1 MTKKLYRSQT
11 DVKISGVCGGI
22 GEYTN
27 VDTTIIRLLWVL
39 GTLFSGVMLGI
50 IMYIVCALVI
60 PKEPD
65 VIEGEYKEKE

>member
-39 GTLFSGVMLGI
+39 GTLFSGGVLGI

-60 PKEPD
+60 PKESD
-65 VIEGEYKEKE
+65 LIEGEYKEKE

>member
-1 MTKKLYRSQT
+1 MTKKLYRSQS

-39 GTLFSGVMLGI
+39 GTLFSGGVLGI

-60 PKEPD
+60 PQDPG
-65 VIEGEYKEKE
+65 VIEAEYKEKE